1 MNKILD
7 FQKENGL
14 TADGKLGP
22 ITLNYLKNKLK
33 LLTIE
38 HTAHFLGQASHES
51 GGFSADT
58 ENLNYSADG
67 LKRTFPKYFTVSATA
82 LKYAR
87 KPEMI
92 ANKVYANRMGNG
104 DESSGDGYKFRGRGA
119 IQLTGRNNY
128 KAFSDYIK
136 DPSIMDNPELV
147 ANKYY
152 FESAIFFFVNNKL
165 FSLCSKVDDASVMA
179 LTKRVNG
186 GYNGLA
192 DRTTKTKEFYKQLK
206 PNEN

>member
-7 FQKENGL
+7 YQKENGL

-22 ITLNYLKNKLK
+22 ITLNHLKNKLK

-38 HTAHFLGQASHES
+38 HTAHFLGQVAHES
-51 GGFSADT
+51 GNFAADT

-67 LKRTFPKYFTVSATA
+67 LRKTFAKYFTVSATA
-82 LKYAR
+82 IKYAR

-104 DESSGDGYKFRGRGA
+104 DEASGDGYKYRGRGA
-119 IQLTGRNNY
+119 IQLTGKANY
-128 KAFSDYIK
+128 KAFSDYVK
-136 DPSIMDNPELV
+136 DPSIMENPEQV
-147 ANKYY
+147 AKKYY
-152 FESAIFFFVNNKL
+152 FESAIFFFVHNKL
-165 FSLCSKVDDASVMA
+165 FNLCNKVDDASVMA

-186 GYNGLA
+186 GFNGIT
-192 DRTTKTKEFYKQLK
+192 DRLNKTKSFYKQLK